1 MSIFTGPTAF
11 ATPPKLNVFEL
22 AVVIGV
28 TVLARIEAVVPPSVN
43 AMLFDTNPLRDDD
56 DDDDDDDTG
65 FENDESAVMCN
76 LVVGT

>member
-1 MSIFTGPTAF
+1 
-11 ATPPKLNVFEL
+11 VFEL

-56 DDDDDDDTG
+56 DDDDDTG

>member
-56 DDDDDDDTG
+56 DDDDDTG

>member
-11 ATPPKLNVFEL
+11 ATPPKLSVFEL

-56 DDDDDDDTG
+56 DDTG

-76 LVVGT
+76 LVLGT

>member
-11 ATPPKLNVFEL
+11 ATPPMLSVFEL
-22 AVVIGV
+22 VVVIGV

-56 DDDDDDDTG
+56 DDTG

-76 LVVGT
+76 LVLGT